1 MKKRSDDQESKLD
14 KIEIFLDSLLEQ
26 QRGQGKQSGSGSG
39 TEGMARARGEPGVPT
54 AGGALGRRSVRQSE
68 RSPPADRV
76 EEQPGRPTG
85 VEAGWNLSPIYPE
98 EQVLPP
104 PDRHLE
110 AASPGS
116 REARGQWGKGSSG
129 SQAGSPGRQRRD
141 CEGTF
146 LGGESARESTQ
157 QNRPNRPAR
166 RWLNWWVTNRRNVKY
181 SHQRWL
187 RPTTRSWSH
196 RPRRRLQFQARN

>member
-1 MKKRSDDQESKLD
+1 MDPSALGTVAVELEQMKMRSDYQDNKLEAQD
-14 KIEIFLDSLLEQ
+14 EKLGKIEKLLSSLLEQ

-39 TEGMARARGEPGVPT
+39 TEGMTRVRGEPGVPT

-68 RSPPADRV
+68 HSPSAGRV
-76 EEQPGRPTG
+76 GEQFGRQPG
-85 VEAGWNLSPIYPE
+85 VEAGWDLSPIYPE

-110 AASPGS
+110 AVSPGS
-116 REARGQWGKGSSG
+116 REARGHWGKGRSG

-146 LGGESARESTQ
+146 LGGESAKEAKQ
-157 QNRPNRPAR
+157 QSRPN
-166 RWLNWWVTNRRNVKY
+166 
-181 SHQRWL
+181 
-187 RPTTRSWSH
+187 
-196 RPRRRLQFQARN
+196 

>member
-1 MKKRSDDQESKLD
+1 M
-14 KIEIFLDSLLEQ
+14 
-26 QRGQGKQSGSGSG
+26 
-39 TEGMARARGEPGVPT
+39 TRARGEPGVPT
-54 AGGALGRRSVRQSE
+54 AGGALGRRSVGQSE
-68 RSPPADRV
+68 HSPSAGRV
-76 EEQPGRPTG
+76 GEQFGRQPG
-85 VEAGWNLSPIYPE
+85 VEAGWDLSPIYPE

-110 AASPGS
+110 AVSPGS
-116 REARGQWGKGSSG
+116 REGRGHWGKGRSG

-146 LGGESARESTQ
+146 LGGESAKEAKH

-166 RWLNWWVTNRRNVKY
+166 RWLKWWVTIRRNGKY

-187 RPTTRSWSH
+187 RPTTKSWS
-196 RPRRRLQFQARN
+196 PRSRRGLQFLARN